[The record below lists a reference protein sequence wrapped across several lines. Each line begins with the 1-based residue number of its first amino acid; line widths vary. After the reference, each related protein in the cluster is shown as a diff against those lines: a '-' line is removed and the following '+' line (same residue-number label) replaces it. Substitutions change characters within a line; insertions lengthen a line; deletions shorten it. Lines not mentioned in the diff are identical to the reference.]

1 MERHTPHHKRTIAA
15 TPDPKSSMDP
25 TLKKHSNKTNISTKT
40 SHSTSQKNP
49 DSSTSSKPFYY
60 MTNSFSR
67 LNLYH
72 NKVRSSQKHS
82 INPPT
87 KDIHL
92 QAKALTVSADSDSS
106 KFLLVKPS
114 KLMQPQQKGASRYE
128 KDGRIKEENSKEMM
142 KKLSKGGPLNSKK
155 KEVHKE
161 EVYGKELV
169 LVRDKD
175 VKNLPHEGHDVK
187 RVPVSLGRRRSF
199 YGSQVELAGALANC
213 GVKVVSV
220 DMPPFMQIH
229 AVDFA
234 RKTYDSLEK
243 FTAKTLALTL
253 KKEFDGVYGPAWHCI
268 VGTSFG
274 SFVTHSVGG
283 FLYFSMDQKLYILL
297 FKTTVQKA
305 E

>member
-1 MERHTPHHKRTIAA
+1 MEHHTTHHKRIIAA
-15 TPDPKSSMDP
+15 TPDPNPSMDP
-25 TLKKHSNKTNISTKT
+25 TLKKQPNKTNISSKT
-40 SHSTSQKNP
+40 SHSTTQKNP

-72 NKVRSSQKHS
+72 NKARTSQKHT
-82 INPPT
+82 PT

-92 QAKALTVSADSDSS
+92 QAKAMTVSADSDSS
-106 KFLLVKPS
+106 NFLRIKPS
-114 KLMQPQQKGASRYE
+114 KLMQPQQRAAPRNV
-128 KDGRIKEENSKEMM
+128 KDSRIKEEASKEIM
-142 KKLSKGGPLNSKK
+142 KKSSKGGPLNNKK

-161 EVYGKELV
+161 DVDCKELV
-169 LVRDKD
+169 LVKDKD
-175 VKNLPHEGHDVK
+175 VKNLLHEGHDVK
-187 RVPVSLGRRRSF
+187 RVSVSLGRRRSF
-199 YGSQVELAGALANC
+199 CGLQVELAGVLANC

-234 RKTYDSLEK
+234 RKTHDSLEK